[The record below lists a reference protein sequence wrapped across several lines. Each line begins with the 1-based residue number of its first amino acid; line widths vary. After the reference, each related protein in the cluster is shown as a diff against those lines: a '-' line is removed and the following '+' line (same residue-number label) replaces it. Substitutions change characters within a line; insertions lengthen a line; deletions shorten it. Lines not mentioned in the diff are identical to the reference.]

1 MAMSALGTRL
11 RRDGLTLLLAL
22 GFVYVFVT
30 GTLPALLDRQQV
42 RRQRAALERE
52 IEALVPLEAQLRG
65 WNEGALDDPLL
76 RERLLERW
84 RRSPD
89 APGYRVIHEPPV
101 AAEGEAGDR

>member
-1 MAMSALGTRL
+1 MSALGHRL

-22 GFVYVFVT
+22 GIVYVFVT
-30 GTLPALLDRQQV
+30 STVPALRDRQQV
-42 RRQRAALERE
+42 RERRVALERE
-52 IEALVPLEAQLRG
+52 IEALVPLEEQLRA

-89 APGYRVIHEPPV
+89 APGYRVIHEDPV
-101 AAEGEAGDR
+101 VAEGEAGGR